1 MELENIRKSWE
12 IHTSAKESEFI
23 VSKSTVENLLNRRAE
38 NSRKK
43 IIKLMGIDAVVMIFV
58 NSGFIALLYYLQLS
72 SKHIGA
78 LIITLATLVLFIHYH
93 LSVLLIQRTNANV
106 SVSKGISQTINYI
119 KRYFLIYKTVFPSLL
134 FAFLFASFQ
143 MGMISLQD
151 LFSLSSNV
159 WVEATEAIFVAITSF
174 LILHIVIRLLY
185 QKDVKNLAILL
196 KELEE

>member
-106 SVSKGISQTINYI
+106 SVSKGISQTIN
-119 KRYFLIYKTVFPSLL
+119 
-134 FAFLFASFQ
+134 
-143 MGMISLQD
+143 
-151 LFSLSSNV
+151 LSRG
-159 WVEATEAIFVAITSF
+159 IF
-174 LILHIVIRLLY
+174 
-185 QKDVKNLAILL
+185 
-196 KELEE
+196 